1 MKYQEYKNNMLQNE
15 NYSENIELKY
25 KSLKK

>member
-15 NYSENIELKY
+15 KYSENIELKY